1 MYLFIFIG
9 HFGLGQKQYF
19 QNNKC
24 IFIFLS
30 DILVWVKKNIFKIIN
45 VRPPLL
51 YLADFCARSPPP
63 TLGTSPGPWGRY
75 VAFKFGVDHITLV

>member
-9 HFGLGQKQYF
+9 HFGLGQKKYF
-19 QNNKC
+19 QNNKS

-45 VRPPLL
+45 LSL
-51 YLADFCARSPPP
+51 YFYR
-63 TLGTSPGPWGRY
+63 TFW
-75 VAFKFGVDHITLV
+75 FGSKKIFSK